1 MAKSKSEET
10 VNSLL
15 LRVDSL
21 EKEVYDLH
29 QRINDYNEK
38 LEAFKASLG
47 NSERKAP
54 EQPKRTSL
62 IFR

>member
-1 MAKSKSEET
+1 MAKSKLEET

-21 EKEVYDLH
+21 EKEVSDLR
-29 QRINDYNEK
+29 QRTNDYNEK
-38 LEAFKASLG
+38 LEAFRASLG
-47 NSERKAP
+47 QSERKES
-54 EQPKRTSL
+54 EQPKRSSL

>member
-1 MAKSKSEET
+1 MAKSKLEET

-21 EKEVYDLH
+21 EKEVSDLH
-29 QRINDYNEK
+29 QRNNDFNEK
-38 LEAFKASLG
+38 LEALKASLG
-47 NSERKAP
+47 HSERKET
-54 EQPKRTSL
+54 EQPKRSSL